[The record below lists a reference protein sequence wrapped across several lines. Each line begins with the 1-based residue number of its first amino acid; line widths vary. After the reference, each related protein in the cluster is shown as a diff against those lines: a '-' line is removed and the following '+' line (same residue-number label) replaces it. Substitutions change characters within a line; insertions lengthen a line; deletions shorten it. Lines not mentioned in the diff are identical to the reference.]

1 MTAGPGRSAG
11 GRGRDGDPDRSGAE
25 RPSGRGS
32 GGALPRPIRLADKL
46 ALFTEHWSPRI
57 VADVNDHQVKLSKFE
72 GEFVWHSHESE
83 DELFL
88 VLKGVLRM
96 RFRAG
101 DVVVGEGEMIVVPRG
116 VEHLPVGEGEVHVML
131 VEPRGTLNTGDVR
144 DARTVQEPERI

>member
-1 MTAGPGRSAG
+1 MTGGPGRPAAGPGED
-11 GRGRDGDPDRSGAE
+11 DGPDRSGAG
-25 RPSGRGS
+25 RPSGQES

-46 ALFTEHWSPRI
+46 ALFSEHWSPRI
-57 VADVNDHQVKLSKFE
+57 VADVNDHQVKLAKLE
-72 GEFVWHSHESE
+72 GEFVWHRHESE

-101 DVVVGEGEMIVVPRG
+101 DVVVREGEMIVVPRG

-144 DARTVQEPERI
+144 DARTLDELERI